1 MVVPTKKCKSA
12 PVWQQ
17 ALLIV
22 LFDKSQYSPIVN
34 RKFLAMFP
42 RILHW
47 YFQHFHHYK
56 INPFSSTILDS
67 FARTHQLLIL
77 YNYPTKPEIEPQTL
91 ALACS
96 LNLQLLLSPSGPSC
110 VFCLEANISDVGPTT
125 TTSFGIEVVWCFL
138 PPSLKYSDNKHQY
151 HSSRLLETTSLWP
164 PCLLTSI
171 SSNSSP

>member
-56 INPFSSTILDS
+56 INSTILDS
-67 FARTHQLLIL
+67 FARTHQLLIW
-77 YNYPTKPEIEPQTL
+77 YNYLTKPEIEPQNL
-91 ALACS
+91 SFS
-96 LNLQLLLSPSGPSC
+96 LFTQS
-110 VFCLEANISDVGPTT
+110 AAA
-125 TTSFGIEVVWCFL
+125 SFAFRPKL
-138 PPSLKYSDNKHQY
+138 
-151 HSSRLLETTSLWP
+151 
-164 PCLLTSI
+164 CLLPWGQYIRCGTHNHNLLWNRSSVMLSTPLFKVQWQQTSI
-171 SSNSSP
+171 PLL